1 IASSAGAPEGT
12 GSALHERPLGSLRLW
27 GFRVSPFRKGF
38 PESSSQWRVPV
49 VEGSMFLRLSFCV
62 SDLEAIV
69 SSPGD
74 GYGSWVFLFRFA
86 SDCDRLKVLLEGPWS
101 IFGGRNF
108 AFDSMETTLPPI
120 LEEWVQ
126 LPTLRFEYNWEHE
139 TIFRIASLIDRPL
152 KIDDC
157 SMTFERWRYV
167 RVCVLSDEKLPSV
180 CFRCG
185 CVGHRNCECP
195 KKNPVMEPS
204 KETLRVVARRR
215 NNRPLG
221 MMPPLRLVS
230 PPLRLWIA
238 STGQSSSPGG
248 GQRPRAVA
256 ARGSRVLFLPRG
268 EKDRGDVTYVR
279 LIVCS
284 IPSLEKHKK
293 ASYRSDDIGA
303 RSMGEKNK
311 KAHKHN
317 HSIFFL
323 ELRLRLIGSSEGS
336 SRRTLYPTPTL
347 VQDPTIWE
355 EETNTRYISGS
366 LHRDPGAGFPT
377 NPSPTTWRNVDDLE
391 YSDQTKPCC
400 HLGLDIK
407 YVNIFGARK
416 RVDITRTLQQLT
428 NPEEHLEEETHVTHP
443 VLGLGGQAS
452 FPPSQDGNAPSHT
465 SSRYYSPGLDQ
476 NDIVHHPPHSPS
488 EPSPLVRYA
497 DHATTGTITIAST
510 KSLSG
515 TPNIPIDSSSSTFR
529 SPCT

>member
-204 KETLRVVARRR
+204 KETLRVVARCR

-238 STGQSSSPGG
+238 STGQDS
-248 GQRPRAVA
+248 
-256 ARGSRVLFLPRG
+256 
-268 EKDRGDVTYVR
+268 
-279 LIVCS
+279 
-284 IPSLEKHKK
+284 
-293 ASYRSDDIGA
+293 
-303 RSMGEKNK
+303 
-311 KAHKHN
+311 
-317 HSIFFL
+317 
-323 ELRLRLIGSSEGS
+323 
-336 SRRTLYPTPTL
+336 
-347 VQDPTIWE
+347 TIWE

-465 SSRYYSPGLDQ
+465 SSPGLDQ
-476 NDIVHHPPHSPS
+476 NDIVHHPPQSPS

-497 DHATTGTITIAST
+497 DRATTGTITIAST
-510 KSLSG
+510 KSLPG
-515 TPNIPIDSSSSTFR
+515 TPNIPIDSASSTFR